1 MPGSI
6 PRPRPNS
13 SYGFGSRID
22 RFTAIQSTPSSPM
35 VENSPLKWFIRD
47 IDIGD
52 NSKGTAGATSGAR
65 PVTQRPGFKPEQQSS
80 TEQPNMFGHRIVRT
94 RSRHD
99 CHFATGASV
108 PMGKKNL
115 KSLSKENAL

>member
-1 MPGSI
+1 
-6 PRPRPNS
+6 
-13 SYGFGSRID
+13 
-22 RFTAIQSTPSSPM
+22 M

-52 NSKGTAGATSGAR
+52 NSKGTSGAISGAR
-65 PVTQRPGFKPEQQSS
+65 PATQRPGFKPEQQSS
-80 TEQPNMFGHRIVRT
+80 AEQPNMFGHRIVRT

-108 PMGKKNL
+108 PMGKKFLKNL
-115 KSLSKENAL
+115 SNKNAQ